1 MDTFRAFAGYWGY
14 EAEPYDALMSFYEP
28 GTTVQQMDRLA
39 DELKHFV
46 IDLFQTLQARGMP
59 CGEPAEGRFRSR
71 WRNSG
76 PSRNMYWRQS
86 DLILHQAVWTRDLIQ
101 QPWQLHRAMSE

>member
-59 CGEPAEGRFRSR
+59 CGEPAEGRFRPTGARRRRSQR
-71 WRNSG
+71 SLRN
-76 PSRNMYWRQS
+76 RS
-86 DLILHQAVWTRDLIQ
+86 DAQNPTERY
-101 QPWQLHRAMSE
+101 EK

>member
-1 MDTFRAFAGYWGY
+1 
-14 EAEPYDALMSFYEP
+14 MSFYEP

-46 IDLFQTLQARGMP
+46 IDLFQTLQAVECHVGNRRKG
-59 CGEPAEGRFRSR
+59 GFASR